1 MRKLRL
7 VATVLAVAV
16 LPRLGDAQMAVVDHS
31 NLIQNIK
38 TALQTAQLV
47 TTTANQLQVMEA
59 QLQYQLENLKTI
71 NPASISGLL
80 ALINQTQM
88 TFNMLQ
94 GDLNSIGYT
103 ANVVNSNFN
112 RLFPKNQNQWQS
124 VRYSDFNG
132 YYDNWHAEITTS
144 SQAAIRAQTAI
155 ATIDANNAAMQRLLI
170 AANSSSTGEI
180 RQLQIANQELAL
192 IHTELA
198 SAVQN
203 LTTLGRV
210 MTDMA
215 AAATG
220 EQEMIRERARRRLQN
235 YTYRGPP
242 SNALRS
248 LP

>member
-80 ALINQTQM
+80 TLINQTQM
-88 TFNMLQ
+88 TFNMLV

-103 ANVVNSNFN
+103 VNVVNSNFN
-112 RLFPKNQNQWQS
+112 RLFPKSQNQWQS

-144 SQAAIRAQTAI
+144 SQAAIRAQTAV

-192 IHTELA
+192 IHAELA
-198 SAVQN
+198 SLVQN
-203 LTTLGRV
+203 LATLGRV

-220 EQEMIRERARRRLQN
+220 EQEMTRERARRRLQN

>member
-7 VATVLAVAV
+7 VATVAVVV
-16 LPRLGDAQMAVVDHS
+16 LPRLGHAQTAVIDHI

-59 QLQYQLENLKTI
+59 QLQYQLENLKTT

-80 ALINQTQM
+80 TLINQTQM

-144 SQAAIRAQTAI
+144 SQAAIRAQTAV

-198 SAVQN
+198 SVVQN